1 MILIAHRGLIDGPD
15 SAFENNPKA
24 IDLAF
29 RKGYDCEV
37 DVRYINGKWF
47 LGHDDPTYEV
57 DYEFLRQPGLWLHA
71 KNLDALYILGAEKNR
86 LNFFWHQEDDF
97 TLTSQGYIWT
107 YPGKELTR
115 YSVQVMPE
123 WQDKNLKNINSTC
136 FGICSDYVERI
147 KAIMPSDQSH

>member
-86 LNFFWHQEDDF
+86 LNFFWHQEDDY
-97 TLTSQGYIWT
+97 TLTSKKHIWA
-107 YPGKELTR
+107 YPGKPYTLNT
-115 YSVQVMPE
+115 VIVMPE
-123 WQDKNLKNINSTC
+123 WNISDLSSLQDVEC
-136 FGICSDYVERI
+136 YGICTDYPE
-147 KAIMPSDQSH
+147 KLK